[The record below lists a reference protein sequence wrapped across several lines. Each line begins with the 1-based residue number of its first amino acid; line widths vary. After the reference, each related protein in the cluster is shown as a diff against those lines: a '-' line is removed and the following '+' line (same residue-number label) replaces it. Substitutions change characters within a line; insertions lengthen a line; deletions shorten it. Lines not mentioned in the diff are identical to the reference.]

1 MLVDAAGFADSLV
14 INNKAS
20 YPAANQKSKMVI
32 QWASSAKDVEEIN
45 SAVKQGLKLNPDT
58 FQALTQS
65 GKISLEIPKKAEYF
79 RVLVW
84 SNGNEG
90 PDFLTNWV
98 DAVPNKSY
106 TLDEGHLIPVT
117 LMSGMGC

>member
-98 DAVPNKSY
+98 DAVPS
-106 TLDEGHLIPVT
+106 TLR
-117 LMSGMGC
+117 